1 MTEGAMPH
9 DKKDSRL
16 ILVKKKKYNAKCT
29 DNI

>member
-16 ILVKKKKYNAKCT
+16 ILVKKKCNTKCT